1 MAKSYFLSLSLADRD
16 FSIQVN
22 TERRAYTAGEPLELR
37 CTIDAQNVPER
48 FFSVSWVFSS
58 SSVAVIG
65 PSAVPVLGPNYV
77 EREASGLLTVRKE
90 SPSIHLLKLQRLLQE
105 DSGKYICRV
114 TEREKTPTGDFIDRS
129 KRSRNV
135 QITVTPLSEY
145 HSSLSAPRVVGWYL
159 STARLLI

>member
-1 MAKSYFLSLSLADRD
+1 MAKLSYLSFSLIDRD
-16 FSIQVN
+16 FSIQVT

-58 SSVAVIG
+58 SPVAVIG

-90 SPSIHLLKLQRLLQE
+90 SPSIHLLKLQRLLPE

-145 HSSLSAPRVVGWYL
+145 CGSLSVL
-159 STARLLI
+159 CF

>member
-1 MAKSYFLSLSLADRD
+1 MFTDSTVKSPHIFLSLFLTDRD
-16 FSIQVN
+16 FSIQVT
-22 TERRAYTAGEPLELR
+22 TERRAYKAGEPLELR

-58 SSVAVIG
+58 SPVALIG
-65 PSAVPVLGPNYV
+65 PSAVPLMGPNYTK
-77 EREASGLLTVRKE
+77 REAAGLLTVRKE
-90 SPSIHLLKLQRLLQE
+90 SPSVYLLKLQRLLPE

-114 TEREKTPTGDFIDRS
+114 TEREKTLTGEFIDRS

-145 HSSLSAPRVVGWYL
+145 NGS
-159 STARLLI
+159 